1 MKRTAILAI
10 AVLAIPAFAEII
22 VTIDGN
28 RVNFTRMQ
36 PQIRR
41 GKVYVP
47 LRGVFESLGADVQ
60 YTEKTKLIQVMKGN
74 ESIELRIGYKMA
86 NKNGSEILMDAVPFL
101 RNGRA
106 LVPLRFL
113 AESLRA
119 DVGWNEATQTVE
131 ITTGGSSVWWP
142 KIDACLSSTV
152 AGDASRKN
160 AAAGR
165 DGWWL
170 MING

>member
-1 MKRTAILAI
+1 MALAGSVLSTRSYMKRTAILAI
-10 AVLAIPAFAEII
+10 AALTLPAAAQIT
-22 VTIDGN
+22 VTVDGN

-36 PQIRR
+36 PQIRQ

-47 LRGVFESLGADVQ
+47 LRGVFEAMGADVQ
-60 YTEKTKLIQVMKGN
+60 YTEKTKLIQVTKGN

-86 NKNGSEILMDAVPFL
+86 NKNGAEIAMDAVPFL

-119 DVGWNEATQTVE
+119 DVSWNEATQTVE
-131 ITTGGSSVWWP
+131 ISTG
-142 KIDACLSSTV
+142 
-152 AGDASRKN
+152 
-160 AAAGR
+160 
-165 DGWWL
+165 
-170 MING
+170 NGVIPR